1 MSSKSSAGDTPAQSG
16 EDQGSSSAFALAEQI
31 SQLLAKA
38 SNKNAKQALEMVAAL
53 RGLRVISADRPI
65 GLTNVGKQQPTTNQK
80 KPKAA
85 GKQPAPAA
93 WKQTPEYKQA
103 IASRESCLS
112 KVKSHPADDEE
123 KKHLL
128 AALHAADAVLKNL
141 RQSKAGN

>member
-65 GLTNVGKQQPTTNQK
+65 GLSNVGKQQPTTNQK
-80 KPKAA
+80 KPKAT
-85 GKQPAPAA
+85 GKQPVPAA
-93 WKQTPEYKQA
+93 WKQTPEYKKA
-103 IASRESCLS
+103 IASREACLS

-123 KKHLL
+123 KQHLL